1 MISEYMPWK
10 IVPKFLLNIQ
20 FSWRLLLPF
29 SFFIAL
35 NAIPILELL
44 KNPKTKMLVTII
56 IMVITIIMGL
66 KNIHFYNNNL
76 ANDKKLNWNY
86 GIGWDNEYFPV
97 SYLKNNNYI
106 KNRGYNVLCDK
117 QCNITTVDNNVP
129 DMIFT
134 YQDDEKITVE
144 IPRIYYHGYRIIS
157 PKGKPIKYIE
167 NKNGFISF
175 IIKEKGTCNIKYK
188 NNIKHL
194 HNKRN

>member
-1 MISEYMPWK
+1 
-10 IVPKFLLNIQ
+10 
-20 FSWRLLLPF
+20 
-29 SFFIAL
+29 
-35 NAIPILELL
+35 
-44 KNPKTKMLVTII
+44 
-56 IMVITIIMGL
+56 MVITIIMGL

-175 IIKEKGTCNIKYK
+175 IIKEKGTYTVKYLGTHLEIITSIISKLTLFGGIIFHIISNIKYK